1 MSLLNPF
8 SRSRSRL
15 PWLAVVAAGTLPWL
29 ASAPSA
35 QSQASDPRA
44 TSARTYEWPSWGGDE
59 TGSRYAALDQ
69 INGEN
74 FGKLQ
79 VLWRWSAA
87 NFGPAPDYIYR
98 ATPIYVNGKLY
109 TVAGTRRTVA
119 CIDPLTG
126 ETLWIFREKE
136 NPRWARSTRQNYGK
150 GVAFARVDGRPTIY
164 LMTPG
169 FYLWALDADT
179 GQPLPFFGNNGV
191 VDLALGLG
199 PYSVD
204 PDHGVADWGD
214 ITSSSAPLVV
224 NGVVVVGNSHDRGYY
239 PENRENIPGVVRG
252 YDAKTGRMM
261 WRFNP
266 VPRPG
271 EPNNDTWE
279 EGSWE
284 YTGNV
289 SPWAPLSADS
299 KLGLVYVPTDTPT
312 NDYYG
317 GSRPGKNVYGTSLL
331 ALDVQTGKLRWY
343 YQFVHHDVWNM
354 DIPDAPHLMDVTIK
368 GQRVPIV
375 AQATK
380 QGWIYVLNRETGQ
393 PIWPIEERAVPAS
406 DVPREKLWPTQ
417 PFVTW
422 PEPFEQQGMSE
433 DDLIDFTPALRAE
446 ALKTAK
452 RYRMGPIFTP
462 PSLEK
467 AADGTEGAW
476 MVPSSNGGANIP
488 GGAAVDPETGWFY
501 VASQHSYEV
510 IALVP
515 AQEKY
520 PNGKPWPG
528 WGSPDGKIT
537 SLYVSTSVG
546 ARGPTGGPD
555 NRALPL
561 VKPPYGRI
569 VAYDMNTGDKKWMI
583 PNGET
588 PEWIRSHPALKGVNI
603 GNTGQNAHA
612 NLLVTKTLLM
622 YGEGRGADKYF
633 RAVDKATGKEIGK
646 VEIPAPTNTAPMT
659 FMHDGHQVIVMAV
672 ASATVPAELVA
683 VALPAARQRR
693 APNAGAQ

>member
-1 MSLLNPF
+1 MILDLRELLESHGRIEGDVPTRVIDPAG
-8 SRSRSRL
+8 SEL
-15 PWLAVVAAGTLPWL
+15 DVACHVAVDYRQTQGMYYLH
-29 ASAPSA
+29 
-35 QSQASDPRA
+35 
-44 TSARTYEWPSWGGDE
+44 
-59 TGSRYAALDQ
+59 
-69 INGEN
+69 GE
-74 FGKLQ
+74 
-79 VLWRWSAA
+79 
-87 NFGPAPDYIYR
+87 
-98 ATPIYVNGKLY
+98 
-109 TVAGTRRTVA
+109 VAGVA
-119 CIDPLTG
+119 DAVCHRCLDPV
-126 ETLWIFREKE
+126 K
-136 NPRWARSTRQNYGK
+136 
-150 GVAFARVDGRPTIY
+150 ARVDGE
-164 LMTPG
+164 
-169 FYLWALDADT
+169 
-179 GQPLPFFGNNGV
+179 
-191 VDLALGLG
+191 
-199 PYSVD
+199 VD

-289 SPWAPLSADS
+289 SPWAPLTADAN
-299 KLGLVYVPTDTPT
+299 LGLVYVPTDTPT

-331 ALDVQTGKLRWY
+331 ALDVQTGTLRWY
-343 YQFVHHDVWNM
+343 FQFVHHDVWNM
-354 DIPDAPHLMDVTIK
+354 DIPDAPHLMDVTID
-368 GQRVPIV
+368 GRAVPIV

-380 QGWIYVLNRETGQ
+380 QGWVYVLNRETGE
-393 PIWPIEERAVPAS
+393 PIWPIEERPVPAS

-417 PFVTW
+417 PFVTR

-446 ALKTAK
+446 ALKIAK
-452 RYRMGPIFTP
+452 RFRMGPIFTP

-467 AADGTEGAW
+467 NADGTEGSW

-488 GGAAVDPETGWFY
+488 GGAAVDPDTGWFY
-501 VASQHSYEV
+501 VPSQHSYEV

-520 PNGKPWPG
+520 PDGKPWPG

-546 ARGPTGGPD
+546 ARGPSGGPD
-555 NRALPL
+555 NRPLPL

-569 VAYDMNTGDKKWMI
+569 VAYDLNTGDKKWMI

-588 PEWIRSHPALKGVNI
+588 PEWIRTHPALKGVTI

-612 NLLVTKTLLM
+612 NLLVTKSLLM
-622 YGEGRGADKYF
+622 YGEGRGAGSYF
-633 RAVDKATGKEIGK
+633 RAVDKRTGQEVGK
-646 VEIPAPTNTAPMT
+646 IEIPAPTNTAPMT
-659 FMHDGHQVIVMAV
+659 FMHDGHQVVVMAV
-672 ASATVPAELVA
+672 ASGLVPAELVA
-683 VALPAARQRR
+683 VALPAARPRR
-693 APNAGAQ
+693 TPGQ